1 MTGKKIKLAMVMPF
15 YLPVDLSGSG
25 RVGQWLA
32 EGLVKKGFDCT
43 VFTSDCVT
51 TKGWYLPFG
60 KRLSRKP
67 ERIGGVRIYRLACRW
82 WYSLFCLAVARF
94 LFVLPEKW
102 LEKARFGL
110 SGPNLAGLMGKIKK
124 GRFDVVW
131 VMPFPVYLNFLVV
144 KAVREMKKR
153 PKLVMTPFF
162 HESLG
167 DYRNKLLGHLL
178 KEADMVQVMTKAEG
192 RILRRLFGLK
202 SDQLVVG
209 GMPFPVENLRE
220 VEEMADEVVGFK
232 RKHDLLDKKLILFA
246 GNKIKEKGL
255 GVLTEAVGELYG
267 QEDSYRLLVMGKD
280 TAWWKKFKRG
290 WESKGFLLDLGYRE
304 EKEKEVVFAA
314 ADVFCM
320 PSECESLGIVYLE
333 AWQKKKPVI
342 GARIS
347 AVEELMRSAGGGE
360 LVRFGDKKGLKKV
373 IRKLVGDDSLAESM
387 GESGYRFVR
396 GKLDTFKV
404 WDQVGGWLKELMKV

>member
-1 MTGKKIKLAMVMPF
+1 MAGKKTKLAVVMPF

-25 RVGQWLA
+25 RVGRWLV

-51 TKGWYLPFG
+51 TRSWYLPWG
-60 KRLSRKP
+60 KRLDKGSKW
-67 ERIGGVRIYRLACRW
+67 IGGVRVCHLPCRW
-82 WYSLFCLAVARF
+82 WRSLFCLVVARF
-94 LFVLPEKW
+94 FKFLPKKW
-102 LEKARFGL
+102 LGWARLGL
-110 SGPNLAGLMGKIKK
+110 SGPNLIGLEKKIKK
-124 GRFDVVW
+124 GGFDVVW

-167 DYRNKLLGHLL
+167 DYKSKLLGRLL
-178 KEADMVQVMTKAEG
+178 GEADVVQVMTRAEK

-209 GMPFPVENLRE
+209 GMPFPVESLKE
-220 VEEMADEVVGFK
+220 VEGMARKVFSFK
-232 RKHDLLDKKLILFA
+232 EKCGLLGKSLILFV

-255 GVLTEAVGELYG
+255 GVLVAAMRELY
-267 QEDSYRLLVMGKD
+267 EEESDYCLLVMGKD
-280 TAWWKKFKRG
+280 TAWWKKFKLK
-290 WESKGFLLDLGYRE
+290 WEDKGFLLDLGYGK
-304 EKEKEVVFAA
+304 EKEKELVFAA
-314 ADVFCM
+314 ADIFCM

-342 GARIS
+342 GAKIP
-347 AVEELMRSAGGGE
+347 AVKELIESVDGGE
-360 LVRFGDKKGLKKV
+360 LVRFGDKEGLKKA
-373 IRKLVGDDSLAESM
+373 IRRLVSNKSLAESM
-387 GESGYRFVR
+387 GKNGHRFVR
-396 GKLDTFKV
+396 ERFDSFKV
-404 WDQVGGWLKELMKV
+404 WKRVIEIIER